1 MKPTPGSAAQPVTF
15 TESVY
20 TFHIDFNGHVS
31 NIVYVEWMEIARNR
45 LMEAIG
51 LSVHKIMET
60 GFAPV
65 LIETQITYKNPVFL
79 GDTVTIQIWLTEV
92 TALYAWMAIRIMRSD
107 GALAASGRQRG
118 IFVRMDTGRPR
129 RLTPE
134 EQARF
139 HSHLIPD
146 PAAG

>member
-1 MKPTPGSAAQPVTF
+1 MRSTSGPAAKPVTF

-45 LMEAIG
+45 LLEAIG

-65 LIETQITYKNPVFL
+65 LIETQITYKHPVHL
-79 GDTVTIQIWLTEV
+79 GDTVTVEIWLTEV
-92 TALYAWMAIRIMRSD
+92 TPLHAWMAIRITRSD
-107 GALAASGRQRG
+107 GALAAFGRQRG

-129 RLTPE
+129 RLTVE

-139 HSHLIPD
+139 NAFLIPD
-146 PAAG
+146 TTIS